1 MKKYVLACA
10 ALAFLNACTYQNA
23 QGLHKDAYA
32 TDDIPEATMQRTVKN
47 ASLEE
52 VDIETARR
60 MVRHFK
66 DKETNRNVGGYLQF
80 DPAELQQLLNQPYV
94 TDVKLVHAAYLDS
107 DPDAHKRNVGTILI
121 CIKESAG
128 ATRYKYYTSSAI
140 CPPPDGSCNAE
151 N

>member
-1 MKKYVLACA
+1 MKKFVLAYA

-23 QGLHKDAYA
+23 QGLHKDPFA
-32 TDDIPEATMQRTVKN
+32 TDATPDVTTQRTVKN

-52 VDIETARR
+52 VDLQTARR
-60 MVRHFK
+60 MVQHFK
-66 DKETNRNVGGYLQF
+66 DKETNRSVGGYLQF
-80 DPAELQQLLNQPYV
+80 DPAELQQLLSQPYV

-107 DPDAHKRNVGTILI
+107 DPDERKRNVGTILI

-128 ATRYKYYTSSAI
+128 ATTFKYYTSSAI